1 MFDTDPDVQS
11 SIAWSSHLDPLFSN
25 NLERDSALSWQY
37 FGSSLGFLRRYPGT
51 QWPQDGSKDARPI
64 HDFRSED
71 WFIQAAS
78 SPKDI
83 VSAAFGFTKFDHIYC
98 TNFGFQ
104 MILLDS
110 SGSMSGTSFELAITT
125 IGAILDTLSDDDFVN
140 VVVFSDT
147 TRSAVPCFRD
157 KLVRLYNTERSNCF
171 CIKDF
176 QL

>member
-1 MFDTDPDVQS
+1 MDSAEQAALSESDHDAQSKRFYETHRFSDYASEGKPGREALLKPMRRFDKLSVNLSLSSILVPSGVELNGKTNITFPVASKCILKILFHTDPDVQS

-64 HDFRSED
+64 HDFRTED

-83 VSAAFGFTKFDHIYC
+83 VNAIY
-98 TNFGFQ
+98 
-104 MILLDS
+104 
-110 SGSMSGTSFELAITT
+110 E
-125 IGAILDTLSDDDFVN
+125 
-140 VVVFSDT
+140 
-147 TRSAVPCFRD
+147 
-157 KLVRLYNTERSNCF
+157 
-171 CIKDF
+171 
-176 QL
+176 